1 MAHLRKLLPILVCS
15 ALPFAINTAA
25 AEQFI
30 NTEPL
35 LKEVVAA
42 SPGLELIIP
51 SIIETDTNADEYP
64 EKITTKFKVFRAGS
78 NSKLFTTPQRKF
90 TPPAIPC
97 NNIVWMDW
105 DWELDFIGEDNTHTA
120 MAMAFYV
127 ECQQPNGVYKEAAKA
142 YIYVAD
148 TTQAGSGWAKS
159 WPKDLLSVDFVDWD
173 NDQQEEVKVV
183 LITESSGG
191 EKIRVIFLDKMTG
204 NVESDK
210 SYSALQL
217 VD

>member
-1 MAHLRKLLPILVCS
+1 MAHLRKTLSVLACLT
-15 ALPFAINTAA
+15 LPFAINTAA

-30 NTEPL
+30 NTVPL
-35 LKEVVAA
+35 LKEVVAG
-42 SPGLELIIP
+42 SPGLEMIIP
-51 SIIETDTNADEYP
+51 TITEIDTNADQYP
-64 EKITTKFKVFRAGS
+64 EKITTKFKVFPAGS
-78 NSKLFTTPQRKF
+78 SSMLFSTPQRKF

-105 DWELDFIGEDNTHTA
+105 DWDLDFIGEDNTHTA

-127 ECQQPNGVYKEAAKA
+127 ECQQPNGAYHESQAAFL
-142 YIYVAD
+142 YVAD
-148 TTQAGSGWAKS
+148 TTQAGSGWVRT

-183 LITESSGG
+183 LVTESNNSA
-191 EKIRVIFLDKMTG
+191 KIRVIFLNKITG
-204 NVESDK
+204 SVESDK
-210 SYSALQL
+210 IYSALKF